1 MIVRIRT
8 ILWDNQEKQHPSK
21 NVVGMWNKFTVLM
34 VTGLV
39 LIQNIMFV
47 LLGILIG
54 GHQMATSATIFSSNT
69 ATVTITDYT
78 ELNSTDKVNLIAT
91 DGTNYDFDN
100 GDQSSVAGTWASTT
114 SNDATATNL
123 MNVIN
128 TSSGPAGT
136 RFSASVDGAVVT
148 ITQNTVGAN
157 GNTTVTLTDT
167 ETAGMTKTNFTGG
180 WVVRDDGAT
189 VLHGGNVDS
198 SKTVSNSKTLRGNLD
213 ASAVYGSRVKAI
225 TGTKHK
231 PGVQTSKGSG
241 ALAYQPAASDPQ
253 FLLRGYSSKINNVSS
268 TVLQIAGA
276 DAAGRGE
283 RGVVKTHKYNITSIA
298 YNTGFATKGGTA
310 GDVSNFVK
318 SDGSTAASDEA
329 LETSRS
335 VPGELVF
342 HIGANLPTQAD
353 YSTKTGG

>member
-1 MIVRIRT
+1 
-8 ILWDNQEKQHPSK
+8 
-21 NVVGMWNKFTVLM
+21 M

-54 GHQMATSATIFSSNT
+54 GYQMAQTYATANANSDGVATATFTFGDTEFNDVNDGTITLVDHFGGSVTFTISNDYSATLTNHFNAGGNAGAAAANFIGAVN
-69 ATVTITDYT
+69 ATVTGFGD
-78 ELNSTDKVNLIAT
+78 A
-91 DGTNYDFDN
+91 DGI
-100 GDQSSVAGTWASTT
+100 V
-114 SNDATATNL
+114 ATNPSGG
-123 MNVIN
+123 VIVL
-128 TSSGPAGT
+128 TAGIEG
-136 RFSASVDGAVVT
+136 SA
-148 ITQNTVGAN
+148 
-157 GNTTVTLTDT
+157 GNTTITYAADFENTL
-167 ETAGMTKTNFTGG
+167 ESGYATAFTGG
-180 WVVRDDGAT
+180 AAGNEDGAT

-198 SKTVSNSKTLRGNLD
+198 TNTVTNSKTLRGSLD
-213 ASAVYGSRVKAI
+213 ASAVYGSRVTAI

-253 FLLRGYSSKINNVSS
+253 FLLRGYSGKINNVSS

-283 RGVVKTHKYNITSIA
+283 RGVVKTHKYNISSIA

-318 SDGSTAASDEA
+318 SDGTTAASDEA
-329 LETSRS
+329 LETSRAI
-335 VPGELVF
+335 PGELVF
-342 HIGANLPTQAD
+342 HIGAKLPTQAD

>member
-1 MIVRIRT
+1 
-8 ILWDNQEKQHPSK
+8 
-21 NVVGMWNKFTVLM
+21 
-34 VTGLV
+34 
-39 LIQNIMFV
+39 
-47 LLGILIG
+47 
-54 GHQMATSATIFSSNT
+54 MATTNMTFSSHT
-69 ATVTITDYT
+69 ATVTITDFT

-91 DGTNYDFDN
+91 DGTNYDFVN
-100 GDQSSVAGTWASTT
+100 GDQSSVNGTWESAT
-114 SNDATATNL
+114 SNAVTATNL

-136 RFSASVDGAVVT
+136 RFSATVDGAVVT

-157 GNTTVTLTDT
+157 GNTTVTLTDSGA
-167 ETAGMTKTNFTGG
+167 AGMTKTNFVGG
-180 WVVRDDGAT
+180 WVTTNNGAT

-198 SKTVSNSKTLRGNLD
+198 SKTVTNSKTLRGNLD
-213 ASAVYGSRVKAI
+213 ASAVYGSKVTAI

-241 ALAYQPAASDPQ
+241 TLAYQPAASDPQ
-253 FLLRGYSSKINNVSS
+253 FLLRGYSSKINNVASS
-268 TVLQIAGA
+268 ALQIAGS
-276 DAAGRGE
+276 DSAGRGD
-283 RGVVKTHKYNITSIA
+283 RGGVVKTHRYHITSIA
-298 YNTGFATKGGTA
+298 YTTAVATKGGSA
-310 GDVSNFVK
+310 GNVSNFVK

-342 HIGANLPTQAD
+342 HIGANVPTQAD